1 MKKTILIRT
10 LGQLM
15 IGAAISS
22 ISVSAFAG
30 KTLDRVEKTKQLVVT
45 VSAKWPPHAFLND
58 KHQLV
63 GFDIDVAKDI
73 AKRMGVKIKFD
84 TPSFDLVT
92 GGHWQGRWDMAVFS
106 ITPTKARA
114 KVLNFPP
121 IFYSHTKRTND

>member
-10 LGQLM
+10 LGQIM
-15 IGAAISS
+15 IGAAISA

-63 GFDIDVAKDI
+63 GFDIDVAKEI
-73 AKRMGVKIKFD
+73 AKSMGAQTKFD
-84 TPSFDLVT
+84 TPSFDLFT
-92 GGHWQGRWDMAVFS
+92 GGHWHGRWDMAVFS
-106 ITPTKARA
+106 ITTTNARA
-114 KVLNFPP
+114 NILYFPASYYYTP
-121 IFYSHTKRTND
+121 

>member
-10 LGQLM
+10 LGQIM
-15 IGAAISS
+15 IGAAISA

-73 AKRMGVKIKFD
+73 AKRMGVKIKR
-84 TPSFDLVT
+84 SEARR
-92 GGHWQGRWDMAVFS
+92 GGKECVSTCRSGWSPYH
-106 ITPTKARA
+106 K
-114 KVLNFPP
+114 K
-121 IFYSHTKRTND
+121 KKTN